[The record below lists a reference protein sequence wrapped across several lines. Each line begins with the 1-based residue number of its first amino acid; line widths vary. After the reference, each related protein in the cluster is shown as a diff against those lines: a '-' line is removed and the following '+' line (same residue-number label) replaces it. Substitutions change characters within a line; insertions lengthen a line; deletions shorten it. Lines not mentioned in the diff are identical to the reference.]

1 MSFTYA
7 TLKTAVQDYC
17 ETAETTFVSTLPTF
31 IKEAEER
38 ILKNVEMPVF
48 RKNQTGSLTASNTY
62 LSTPTDFLAPYSLAV
77 SSSSVYSYLLF
88 KHVSF
93 IRDYT
98 PNASTTGLPKYYAL
112 FDDDTFIV
120 APTPD
125 SSYIVE
131 LHYKCRPTSL
141 TAGADS
147 GTTWLSDNAPDAL
160 LYGTLVEAATFLK
173 TPDEVVLYQQR
184 FDRAMQALANMG
196 EGYGKRDEF
205 RNDIAPSTLSGMGG
219 SVGAGMGRG
228 VGPGFRA

>member
-17 ETAETTFVSTLPTF
+17 ETAETTFVNTLPTF

-48 RKNQTGSLTASNTY
+48 RKNQTGSVSSGNTY
-62 LSTPTDFLAPYSLAV
+62 LATPSDFLAPYSLAV

-112 FDDDTFIV
+112 FDDDTFII

-125 SSYIVE
+125 STYTVE
-131 LHYKCRPTSL
+131 LHYKYRPDSL

-173 TPDEVVLYQQR
+173 TPDEVILYQQR
-184 FDRAMQALANMG
+184 FDRALQALANMG

-205 RNDIAPSTLSGMGG
+205 RSDIGVQTVASPSLR
-219 SVGAGMGRG
+219 GAGPP
-228 VGPGFRA
+228 PGFRA

>member
-1 MSFTYA
+1 MSFTYG
-7 TLKTAVQDYC
+7 TLKTAIENYVD
-17 ETAETTFVSTLPTF
+17 TSETTFVNDLPVF

-38 ILKNVEMPVF
+38 ILKNVELPVF
-48 RKNQTGSLTASNTY
+48 RSNVTGTATADNPY

-77 SSSSVYSYLLF
+77 ITSNVYTYLLF

-112 FDDDTFIV
+112 FDDTTFLL

-125 SSYIVE
+125 NPSVGVDYTFE
-131 LHYKCRPTSL
+131 LHYKYRPASL
-141 TAGADS
+141 TAGAEG

-173 TPDEVVLYQQR
+173 VPEEVGQYEQR
-184 FDRAMQALANMG
+184 FQMG
-196 EGYGKRDEF
+196 LEGLRKLGADYGSKDEY
-205 RNDIAPSTLSGMGG
+205 RYDIS
-219 SVGAGMGRG
+219 RG
-228 VGPGFRA
+228 

>member
-17 ETAETTFVSTLPTF
+17 ETAEATFVSTLPTF

-48 RKNQTGSLTASNTY
+48 RKNSTGGLTTGNTY
-62 LSTPTDFLAPYSLAV
+62 LATPGDFLAPYSLAV

-125 SSYIVE
+125 STYTVE
-131 LHYKCRPTSL
+131 L
-141 TAGADS
+141 
-147 GTTWLSDNAPDAL
+147 
-160 LYGTLVEAATFLK
+160 LY
-173 TPDEVVLYQQR
+173 
-184 FDRAMQALANMG
+184 
-196 EGYGKRDEF
+196 
-205 RNDIAPSTLSGMGG
+205 
-219 SVGAGMGRG
+219 
-228 VGPGFRA
+228 